1 MLNTIVELLK
11 ASGADAWEITEIS
24 ERGWEFY
31 CIRHA
36 LDQHRAKR
44 LESFQVKVYKAFEDG
59 KFLGSASASMAPD
72 ISREEA
78 ARMIADLLRDA
89 VYVQNPAYTLN
100 PSDGEAYAQSA
111 DIDLGAISRDF
122 LQAMRTLPETVTE
135 DLNSYEIFVSEMRRR
150 YLNSNGIDVTA
161 VYPVSQVEAV
171 VNARDEGHEIELYRL
186 YKSGSCDSAQLRQD
200 LSELLRFGR
209 DRLRT
214 VTTPSLGQIDVV
226 FSTDAARE
234 IYDWFIYRLS
244 AATIVR
250 GISDWKP
257 GVFVSEEMRG
267 DRVTVE
273 TRQILP
279 NSSANAAF
287 DTEGAAVRD
296 LTLIADGVVRASFG
310 SRQYSQYLGLGDSFI
325 ASNFA
330 VSGGGASA
338 EELRQ
343 GRFLEIV
350 EFSDFQ
356 VNVMNGDLG
365 GEIRLGYLHEGD
377 KVTPVSGGSI
387 SGTMREL
394 VRTMRFSREQRQ
406 YDTRLIPAVTRL
418 KDVTVTGAE

>member
-1 MLNTIVELLK
+1 MLQTIVELLK
-11 ASGADAWEITEIS
+11 ASGADAWELTETS

-36 LDQHRAKR
+36 LDQHRVKR
-44 LESFQVKVYKAFEDG
+44 LDSYLVKVYKLFEDG

-78 ARMIADLLRDA
+78 ARVIADLLRDA

-100 PSDGEAYAQSA
+100 PSDGEAHVQSA
-111 DIDLGAISRDF
+111 SFDVGEISRDF
-122 LQAMRTLPETVTE
+122 LQTMRTLPETPTE

-150 YLNSNGIDVTA
+150 YLNSEGIDVTA

-171 VNARDEGHEIELYRL
+171 VNAREAGHEIELYRL
-186 YKSGSCDSAQLRQD
+186 YDSGSCDGEQLRRD

-209 DRLRT
+209 DRLRA
-214 VTTPSLGQIDVV
+214 VPTPSVGQIDVV

-257 GVFVSEEMRG
+257 GTAVAEELQG

-273 TRQILP
+273 TRRMLP
-279 NSSANAAF
+279 NSSENAAF
-287 DTEGAAVRD
+287 DVEGAAVRD
-296 LTLIADGVVRASFG
+296 LTLIEDGVVRANFG
-310 SRQYSQYLGLGDSFI
+310 SRQYGQYLGLQDSFI

-330 VSGGGASA
+330 VSGGSAPA
-338 EELRQ
+338 EELRR

-350 EFSDFQ
+350 EFSDFH

-365 GEIRLGYLHEGD
+365 GEFRLGYLHDGD
-377 KVTPVSGGSI
+377 KVIPVSGGSV

-394 VRTMRFSREQRQ
+394 VKTMRFSREQRQ
-406 YDTRLIPAVTRL
+406 YNTRLIPAVTRL